1 MHDKQ
6 AALLPYTGNRRKSAQ
21 GRRRNRRADT
31 LFCSSWQKW
40 KKNTLSPSM
49 SEETGSPASS
59 SISIYIPIV
68 YVVVL
73 LTTLVLFSVAHRRKK
88 LSKLVSMKPIFKD
101 NYQREMYL
109 QLKNQTE
116 PKVNDKV
123 LKAALIRR
131 GAEAIRRMIKL
142 KEIQQY
148 VNVLYQRG
156 SIGDDVYESFKLQ
169 SKLQELELNELAME
183 AESFKKGWAQ
193 TFFPVCQE
201 VTINEAL
208 RRRLNS
214 LEPMKESLD
223 HQWLKQ
229 VAA

>member
-31 LFCSSWQKW
+31 LFLLELAKVEKKYTLAKHVGRNWVSRPLVNLHIHPDRLRGSAADHTGAVLRRPPPQKAQQ
-40 KKNTLSPSM
+40 TCVD
-49 SEETGSPASS
+49 ETDLQGQLPA
-59 SISIYIPIV
+59 
-68 YVVVL
+68 
-73 LTTLVLFSVAHRRKK
+73 
-88 LSKLVSMKPIFKD
+88 
-101 NYQREMYL
+101 
-109 QLKNQTE
+109 
-116 PKVNDKV
+116 
-123 LKAALIRR
+123 
-131 GAEAIRRMIKL
+131 MIKL

>member
-1 MHDKQ
+1 
-6 AALLPYTGNRRKSAQ
+6 
-21 GRRRNRRADT
+21 
-31 LFCSSWQKW
+31 
-40 KKNTLSPSM
+40 M
-49 SEETGSPASS
+49 SEESGTPAPS

-208 RRRLNS
+208 RRRLSS